1 MWALLALIIV
11 FAACAPEC
19 AFAAADGVGA
29 ADALESHLQ
38 QVVASTEEMQQQ
50 QGLAD
55 SPASPSPSAERGGA
69 LVSGT
74 APARK
79 SKRIQPAVPVKI
91 WDLEHDAFDR
101 IVRDPARDVFVKF
114 YTPWCKHCV
123 DMEVQFK
130 RLAELLPHVT
140 FGQVNGEVDTQPMHK
155 YKVKELPVLM
165 LFTKD
170 DKSGM
175 KYVGARDVRS
185 MKAFIQT
192 MIEEI

>member
-1 MWALLALIIV
+1 MALIIV
-11 FAACAPEC
+11 FAACVPER
-19 AFAAADGVGA
+19 ASAADGVSA
-29 ADALESHLQ
+29 ADALESRLQ
-38 QVVASTEEMQQQ
+38 QVEATSIEE

-55 SPASPSPSAERGGA
+55 STASPASSPSTSRTERGA
-69 LVSGT
+69 LVPGT
-74 APARK
+74 APAARK

-123 DMEVQFK
+123 DMEAQFK
-130 RLAELLPHVT
+130 RLAELMPHVT